1 MSKNLDGYKQQ
12 VTNIVTRAHQMRS
25 ALLDPILD
33 DSGKFISDSKAR
45 AERLKGTVSNS
56 VYESTG
62 ESAPMILGA
71 HSRALQAFCQRYGRL
86 PNDEILASAHQAIEN
101 AMIVGK
107 TGNGLPGVFES
118 ADMSTTEGVMM
129 RDRMVSLILPV
140 LLQSVTAQ
148 MTTLIPGQFNRS
160 EMFRVHRVAGSTF
173 GALVLR
179 PLISSIFK
187 RPRAYRYMST
197 ETV

>member
-1 MSKNLDGYKQQ
+1 
-12 VTNIVTRAHQMRS
+12 MRS

-45 AERLKGTVSNS
+45 AERLKGAVSNS

-160 EMFRVHRVAGSTF
+160 EMFRVHRVR
-173 GALVLR
+173 LL
-179 PLISSIFK
+179 L
-187 RPRAYRYMST
+187 
-197 ETV
+197 

>member
-45 AERLKGTVSNS
+45 AERLKGAVSNS

-71 HSRALQAFCQRYGRL
+71 HSRASGVLSAVWTPPQR
-86 PNDEILASAHQAIEN
+86 
-101 AMIVGK
+101 
-107 TGNGLPGVFES
+107 
-118 ADMSTTEGVMM
+118 
-129 RDRMVSLILPV
+129 
-140 LLQSVTAQ
+140 
-148 MTTLIPGQFNRS
+148 
-160 EMFRVHRVAGSTF
+160 
-173 GALVLR
+173 
-179 PLISSIFK
+179 
-187 RPRAYRYMST
+187 
-197 ETV
+197 